1 MRVLSSYTT
10 SFVVLTATT
19 FMILKSSEAFMTV
32 KSPSSAA
39 FVSLPSTLFPM
50 SHHHDHQHHSALFS
64 SEQEEAEA
72 TVEKEE
78 QTEEEEEGED
88 DEVPQPKAKSVEDI
102 LRDLH
107 TSALPFRIV
116 VIGNG
121 AILETTTTLTPTFKS
136 SISPKSN
143 EKLITIANSDQSF
156 EFHVKVEQVSKVTF
170 TETDKK
176 DADGTILKTLRIIRM
191 LNDVGKPICSLI
203 LADGGTEDGVEW
215 FNNMRIRYGY
225 EVQL

>member
-39 FVSLPSTLFPM
+39 FVSLPSTLFPT
-50 SHHHDHQHHSALFS
+50 SHHHDHHHHHSALFS

-116 VIGNG
+116 VRSFCVYFTFCFLFLFLFVLLFLFGCGHFSHLYALYN
-121 AILETTTTLTPTFKS
+121 ILSFYCVSLFTLIYISVVHLHTTMHTF
-136 SISPKSN
+136 
-143 EKLITIANSDQSF
+143 A
-156 EFHVKVEQVSKVTF
+156 
-170 TETDKK
+170 
-176 DADGTILKTLRIIRM
+176 
-191 LNDVGKPICSLI
+191 KP
-203 LADGGTEDGVEW
+203 
-215 FNNMRIRYGY
+215 
-225 EVQL
+225 